1 MASNI
6 SKAMHCKDDGNKYFK
21 EDKLV
26 EAESEYLKALDYLP
40 TKEWP
45 DPNTNFAKNEI
56 ASCSKYI

>member
-1 MASNI
+1 MR
-6 SKAMHCKDDGNKYFK
+6 CKDDGNKYFK
-21 EDKLV
+21 DDKLV

-45 DPNTNFAKNEI
+45 DPNTLFAKNEI

>member
-1 MASNI
+1 MN
-6 SKAMHCKDDGNKYFK
+6 CKDDGNKYFK

-45 DPNTNFAKNEI
+45 DQIFVENEL
-56 ASCSKYI
+56 ASCSQYI